1 MFSQIMFVLKALGR
15 RLCLRINPLTLSGHL
30 RHFFQYHRIMHC
42 VKCVG
47 SPCKGPVVFAEY
59 AGNCHTI
66 QFSLLKDIRNQNTR
80 IQLII
85 LIQFFLGQIPDT
97 WNTAVNIV
105 RMGCS
110 IAWNITSRLSPG
122 CGPRTVSVYNSAG
135 SQAHSPAETP
145 YPPIWGKRLY
155 SSRWVLVSEEGF
167 RSPSTLFPFKSIT
180 TISSGFNLS

>member
-97 WNTAVNIV
+97 WNTAVNII

-122 CGPRTVSVYNSAG
+122 CGPRTVSVYNSANL
-135 SQAHSPAETP
+135 
-145 YPPIWGKRLY
+145 GKTVVQLQM
-155 SSRWVLVSEEGF
+155 GF
-167 RSPSTLFPFKSIT
+167 GIGGRIQFKSIT

>member
-47 SPCKGPVVFAEY
+47 SPCKGPVVLQSTQGTA
-59 AGNCHTI
+59 I
-66 QFSLLKDIRNQNTR
+66 QSNFLSSKNIRNQNTR

-97 WNTAVNIV
+97 WNTAVNII

-122 CGPRTVSVYNSAG
+122 CGPRTVSVYNSANL
-135 SQAHSPAETP
+135 
-145 YPPIWGKRLY
+145 GKRLY

-167 RSPSTLFPFKSIT
+167 RSPPPYFPLNPLLPYLPVLICRNRHRT
-180 TISSGFNLS
+180 V